1 MGYMISFIIQL
12 FVFFLIVSSI
22 GTLFVKA
29 TKSTAVEQNLDSDPA
44 ANDNERVSNNRDHL
58 SDQRRNKRPDRQKQP
73 DRRTARERY
82 SRGHTQKAMKEVV
95 TLSPTKKKR
104 KVRGQKGLNRKN
116 LKQAVIYKEILD
128 KPLSM
133 RDE

>member
-29 TKSTAVEQNLDSDPA
+29 AKTAASDQHSEPDPA
-44 ANDNERVSNNRDHL
+44 SNDRELVS
-58 SDQRRNKRPDRQKQP
+58 SDQNDSSQQRRNKRPERQKQP

-82 SRGHTQKAMKEVV
+82 GRGHTQTAMKDIV
-95 TLSPTKKKR
+95 TLSSTNKRRKKST
-104 KVRGQKGLNRKN
+104 GNNLNRKN